1 MWFFA
6 SRAFWLG
13 LIAMA
18 LAYGG
23 SWWLRERF
31 VEPSDVALVCNV
43 TPHPGWCSIHFA
55 ILAGQHNLLFGAG
68 ALVVGLVALFRGGRG
83 PAIAAAALSVVAE
96 SLASLELFGWDTALA
111 AAGRALE
118 NTEALGWSATLL
130 LLALPWT
137 LKLAARGRVV
147 SAPAA
152 P

>member
-55 ILAGQHNLLFGAG
+55 ILAGQHNLLFGAA
-68 ALVVGLVALFRGGRG
+68 ALVVALVALFRGGRV
-83 PAIAAAALSVVAE
+83 PAIAAAALSVVAIVNYNV
-96 SLASLELFGWDTALA
+96 GMGALA
-111 AAGRALE
+111 LVFGLVASVRVR
-118 NTEALGWSATLL
+118 
-130 LLALPWT
+130 PP
-137 LKLAARGRVV
+137 LKPRDRVPQ
-147 SAPAA
+147 A
-152 P
+152 